1 MKILISILAISIL
14 TFSCSNDS
22 GSQTKLVEFTE
33 IAKGFLAGDGAE
45 GIIEQNIVINNESD
59 WNDLKTKMNT
69 VNNETDK
76 FSETEI
82 DFTIYQIIAVF
93 DQIYTNGGYSINITN
108 ISENETNIFVK
119 IENLLKGN
127 DTFIITQPY
136 YLAKILNSDLT
147 VILQST

>member
-22 GSQTKLVEFTE
+22 GSQTKRVEFTE